1 MHESALQSFKYFK
14 EKYLDSIISEKP
26 IHLIEIGSY
35 SVNSNIRSIIENN
48 KKFKYTGLDIEEGPN
63 VDIVLNDP
71 YKLPYENNTIDFIVS
86 MSTFEHTD
94 FFWLTYLEILRV
106 LKPEGLF
113 FLNVPSNGHYHKHP
127 GDSWRF
133 YPDSSISLEKWG
145 KKNNFNCQVLE
156 HYTNIQIGGSIWND
170 NVSITIKDS
179 KYKKKYPLRIVDD
192 KKDFTNGRTDRSSE
206 TLNFQKIPQDQS
218 SWGWRIYYK
227 IRRRIWKIKKALKF
241 RSN

>member
-35 SVNSNIRSIIENN
+35 SVNSNIRSIIEND

-94 FFWLTYLEILRV
+94 FFWLTYLEMYPLFCTQQEFLTEYLHKKINEVRV
-106 LKPEGLF
+106 LALGQASPASNPKSQLRCSTEKKPCVREHSHDFCGLSS
-113 FLNVPSNGHYHKHP
+113 LP
-127 GDSWRF
+127 GQKVVS
-133 YPDSSISLEKWG
+133 PDEA
-145 KKNNFNCQVLE
+145 
-156 HYTNIQIGGSIWND
+156 
-170 NVSITIKDS
+170 
-179 KYKKKYPLRIVDD
+179 R
-192 KKDFTNGRTDRSSE
+192 
-206 TLNFQKIPQDQS
+206 
-218 SWGWRIYYK
+218 
-227 IRRRIWKIKKALKF
+227 
-241 RSN
+241 